1 MILKLI
7 LTTINKKYMTNLFIK
22 YPSDATQETIV
33 NLQSIKFIEK
43 SDSVSFTGEIEN
55 FRILF
60 INSNEDYF
68 YYETKNQKTRDDFFD
83 VILQKLSLNN

>member
-1 MILKLI
+1 
-7 LTTINKKYMTNLFIK
+7 MTNLFIK
-22 YPSDATQETIV
+22 YPSDAMQETIV

-83 VILQKLSLNN
+83 AIVQKLSLNN